1 MSALTPDLAP
11 HQGAARTRRAGPPPL
26 RARLRERV
34 WPPVAVYAAAHVAM
48 LAVVFAI
55 LLHASVDPVAALG
68 RWDGI
73 AYRDISRHGY
83 ETHLLYSAT
92 GVPQEMRIAFFP
104 LFPYLVKAVAFPL
117 GGSTLVAGVLVSTV
131 AALVASVGIY
141 RVLRGYISDR
151 AALLVVALWASAP
164 SAYIESMVYT
174 ESLFTA
180 LSVFAL
186 IALIRHRWLT
196 ASALTILAGL
206 TRSTVVIVIAVVVAA
221 ALIAILRRRD
231 GWRPYA
237 AIVLSPLGILGYW
250 AFLGL
255 RLHHLNAWFISQ
267 QAPGWRSSFDFGR
280 QTAKVL
286 VQQLTFSQVGSA
298 YRTVLLVSIAVL
310 VPLLASTVVLV
321 RDRVVAWQLSAWS
334 AATVVFTL
342 LSSGAFTSKPRFLLP
357 CFPLLVPAAVWLAK
371 RKLYTAVPV
380 IGVTAV
386 LGGWVG
392 AYFVHWANAAP

>member
-1 MSALTPDLAP
+1 
-11 HQGAARTRRAGPPPL
+11 
-26 RARLRERV
+26 
-34 WPPVAVYAAAHVAM
+34 
-48 LAVVFAI
+48 
-55 LLHASVDPVAALG
+55 
-68 RWDGI
+68 
-73 AYRDISRHGY
+73 
-83 ETHLLYSAT
+83 

-104 LFPYLVKAVAFPL
+104 LFPYLVKLVAFPL
-117 GGSTLVAGVLVSTV
+117 GGSTLASGILVSTV

-151 AALLVVALWASAP
+151 AALLVVALWAAAP
-164 SAYIESMVYT
+164 TAYLESMVYT

-206 TRSTVVIVIAVVVAA
+206 TRSTVVLVIAVVVAA
-221 ALIAILRRRD
+221 ALIAIIRRRD

-237 AIVLSPLGILGYW
+237 AIVLSPLGIVGYW

-267 QAPGWRSSFDFGR
+267 EAPGWRSSFDFGR
-280 QTAKVL
+280 QTVKVV
-286 VQQLTFSQVGSA
+286 VQQLTFSQIGSA
-298 YRTVLLVSIAVL
+298 YRTVLLISIAIL
-310 VPLLASTVVLV
+310 APLLVSTILLV
-321 RDRVVAWQLSAWS
+321 RDRTIAWQLSAWS

-357 CFPLLVPAAVWLAK
+357 CFPLLIPAAKLLAK
-371 RKLYTAVPV
+371 TRLYAAIPIIAVL
-380 IGVTAV
+380 AV

>member
-1 MSALTPDLAP
+1 M
-11 HQGAARTRRAGPPPL
+11 
-26 RARLRERV
+26 
-34 WPPVAVYAAAHVAM
+34 AAHAVL
-48 LAVVFAI
+48 LAAVFAI
-55 LLHASVDPVAALG
+55 LLHASADPVAALG

-73 AYRDISRHGY
+73 AYRQISRYGY
-83 ETHLLYSAT
+83 ETHLLYSPN

-104 LFPYLVKAVAFPL
+104 LFPYLVKLVAFPL
-117 GGSTLVAGVLVSTV
+117 GGSTLASGILVSTV

-151 AALLVVALWASAP
+151 AALLVVALWAAAP
-164 SAYIESMVYT
+164 TAYLESMVYT

-206 TRSTVVIVIAVVVAA
+206 TRSTVVLVIAVVVAA
-221 ALIAILRRRD
+221 ALIAIIRRRD

-237 AIVLSPLGILGYW
+237 AIVLSPLGIVGYW

-267 QAPGWRSSFDFGR
+267 EAPGWRSSFDFGR
-280 QTAKVL
+280 QTVKVV
-286 VQQLTFSQVGSA
+286 VQQLTFSQIGSA
-298 YRTVLLVSIAVL
+298 YRTVLLISIAIL
-310 VPLLASTVVLV
+310 APLLVSTILLV
-321 RDRVVAWQLSAWS
+321 RDRTIAWQLSAWS

-357 CFPLLVPAAVWLAK
+357 CFPLLIPAAKLLAK
-371 RKLYTAVPV
+371 TRLYAAIPIIAVL
-380 IGVTAV
+380 AV